1 MLMMN
6 HFYAG
11 PLMVN
16 CYLVY
21 DEESKEAFIVDPGGK
36 NPELERFIDVE
47 WEDDA
52 MDGNAYEAEIYILA
66 DDRRKLLMDVSIA
79 LQECDVDVKN
89 LNIKTTKDNKAVFNT
104 TVAITEKGQMSKI
117 LTKLKSVPGVIEA
130 YRATV

>member
-1 MLMMN
+1 M
-6 HFYAG
+6 
-11 PLMVN
+11 
-16 CYLVY
+16 
-21 DEESKEAFIVDPGGK
+21 
-36 NPELERFIDVE
+36 
-47 WEDDA
+47 
-52 MDGNAYEAEIYILA
+52 
-66 DDRRKLLMDVSIA
+66 MDVSIA